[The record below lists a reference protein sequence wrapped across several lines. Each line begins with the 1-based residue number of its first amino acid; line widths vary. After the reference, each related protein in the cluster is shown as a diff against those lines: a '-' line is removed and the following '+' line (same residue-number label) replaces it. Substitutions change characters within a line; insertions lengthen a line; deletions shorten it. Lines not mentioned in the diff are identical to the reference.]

1 MTVSEPLR
9 LAIFD
14 CDGTLVDSQHSI
26 VASMNAAFEAHAYTR
41 VSTLDQTIDNQ
52 LIELRDHC
60 SKMGWEVVKEYADE
74 GLSGTLSRDKR
85 PALNSLIKDAYRK
98 RFDSVVCWDISRIGR
113 SMKELILFLSDM
125 KDRGIGIC
133 SVRQGFDTSTSMGEI
148 MFQFVGILSSWE
160 REMIR
165 ERTLAGLERAKSEGK
180 TLGRRKVTND
190 TMTAKILELRTA
202 KKSIREI
209 ASEVGVSRG
218 TVSNVL
224 KVA

>member
-1 MTVSEPLR
+1 MTKR
-9 LAIFD
+9 
-14 CDGTLVDSQHSI
+14 
-26 VASMNAAFEAHAYTR
+26 VAVYAR
-41 VSTLDQTIDNQ
+41 VSTLDQTVDNQ
-52 LIELRDHC
+52 LLELRDHC
-60 SKMGWEVVKEYADE
+60 SKMGWEIVKEYTDE

-165 ERTLAGLERAKSEGK
+165 ERTLAGLERARREGK

-190 TMTAKILELRTA
+190 RITAQIIELRSA
-202 KKSIREI
+202 KKSIRQI
-209 ASEVGVSRG
+209 ASEVGVSWG
-218 TVSNVL
+218 TVNNVL

>member
-1 MTVSEPLR
+1 MTRKVV
-9 LAIFD
+9 I
-14 CDGTLVDSQHSI
+14 
-26 VASMNAAFEAHAYTR
+26 YTR

-60 SKMGWEVVKEYADE
+60 SRMGWEIVKEYSDE

-125 KDRGIGIC
+125 KDRRIGIC

-165 ERTLAGLERAKSEGK
+165 ERTLAGLERAKREGK

-190 TMTAKILELRTA
+190 TMTAKIIELRND

-209 ASEVGVSRG
+209 ASEVGVSIG
-218 TVSNVL
+218 TVSNTL

>member
-1 MTVSEPLR
+1 MVR
-9 LAIFD
+9 QVAI
-14 CDGTLVDSQHSI
+14 
-26 VASMNAAFEAHAYTR
+26 YTR

-113 SMKELILFLSDM
+113 NMKELVLFLSDM
-125 KDRGIGIC
+125 KDRNVGIC

-180 TLGRRKVTND
+180 ILGRRKVTND
-190 TMTAKILELRTA
+190 TMTAKIIELRND

-209 ASEVGVSRG
+209 ASDVGVSIG
-218 TVSNVL
+218 TVSNTL

>member
-1 MTVSEPLR
+1 MTKKVV
-9 LAIFD
+9 I
-14 CDGTLVDSQHSI
+14 
-26 VASMNAAFEAHAYTR
+26 YTR

-52 LIELRDHC
+52 LIELREHC
-60 SKMGWEVVKEYADE
+60 SRMGWEIVKEYSDE
-74 GLSGTLSRDKR
+74 GLSGTLSREKR

-160 REMIR
+160 RSMIR
-165 ERTLAGLERAKSEGK
+165 ERTLAGLERARREGK

-190 TMTAKILELRTA
+190 RMTAKIIELRSA

-209 ASEVGVSRG
+209 ASEVGVSTA
-218 TVSNVL
+218 TVHRQL
-224 KVA
+224 KMVA

>member
-1 MTVSEPLR
+1 MVR
-9 LAIFD
+9 KVAIY
-14 CDGTLVDSQHSI
+14 S
-26 VASMNAAFEAHAYTR
+26 R

-52 LIELRDHC
+52 LLELRDHC
-60 SKMGWEVVKEYADE
+60 SKMGWEIVKEYSDE

-98 RFDSVVCWDISRIGR
+98 KFDSVVCWDISRIGR
-113 SMKELILFLSDM
+113 SMKELVLFLSDM
-125 KDRGIGIC
+125 KDRDIGIC
-133 SVRQGFDTSTSMGEI
+133 SVRQGFDTSTTMGEM

-165 ERTLAGLERAKSEGK
+165 ERTIAGLDRARSEGK
-180 TLGRRKVTND
+180 TLGRKKVITD
-190 TMTAKILELRTA
+190 EITSKIVNLRSIGR
-202 KKSIREI
+202 SIRDI
-209 ASEVGVSRG
+209 ASEVGVSKG

>member
-1 MTVSEPLR
+1 MTKKVV
-9 LAIFD
+9 I
-14 CDGTLVDSQHSI
+14 
-26 VASMNAAFEAHAYTR
+26 YTR

-60 SKMGWEVVKEYADE
+60 SKMGWEITKEYADE
-74 GLSGTLSRDKR
+74 GLSGTLSREKR

-165 ERTLAGLERAKSEGK
+165 ERTLAGLKRAKREGK

-190 TMTAKILELRTA
+190 TMTAKIIELRSA

-218 TVSNVL
+218 TVNNVL

>member
-1 MTVSEPLR
+1 
-9 LAIFD
+9 
-14 CDGTLVDSQHSI
+14 
-26 VASMNAAFEAHAYTR
+26 
-41 VSTLDQTIDNQ
+41 
-52 LIELRDHC
+52 
-60 SKMGWEVVKEYADE
+60 
-74 GLSGTLSRDKR
+74 
-85 PALNSLIKDAYRK
+85 
-98 RFDSVVCWDISRIGR
+98 
-113 SMKELILFLSDM
+113 MKELVMFLSNI

-190 TMTAKILELRTA
+190 MMTAKIIELRTA
-202 KKSIREI
+202 KKTIREI

-218 TVSNVL
+218 TVSNIL

>member
-1 MTVSEPLR
+1 MTRKV
-9 LAIFD
+9 AI
-14 CDGTLVDSQHSI
+14 
-26 VASMNAAFEAHAYTR
+26 YTR
-41 VSTLDQTIDNQ
+41 VSTLDQTIENQ

-60 SKMGWEVVKEYADE
+60 SKMGWEIVKEYADK

-98 RFDSVVCWDISRIGR
+98 KFDAVVCWDISRIGR
-113 SMKELILFLSDM
+113 SMKELVLFLSDM
-125 KDRGIGIC
+125 KDRNIGIV

-165 ERTLAGLERAKSEGK
+165 ERTLAGLDRAKREGK
-180 TLGRRKVTND
+180 TLGRKKVIND
-190 TMTAKILELRTA
+190 EITTKIIELRNA
-202 KKSIREI
+202 KKSIRAI
-209 ASEVGVSRG
+209 ASEVGVSVG
-218 TVSNVL
+218 TVSNTL

>member
-1 MTVSEPLR
+1 MT
-9 LAIFD
+9 
-14 CDGTLVDSQHSI
+14 TK
-26 VASMNAAFEAHAYTR
+26 VALYCR

-52 LIELRDHC
+52 LLELRDHC
-60 SKMGWEVVKEYADE
+60 SRMGWEIVKEYADE
-74 GLSGTLSRDKR
+74 GLSGALSREKR

-98 RFDSVVCWDISRIGR
+98 KFDSVVCWDISRIGR
-113 SMKELILFLSDM
+113 SMKELVLFLSDM
-125 KDRGIGIC
+125 KDRDIGIC

-165 ERTLAGLERAKSEGK
+165 ERTIAGLERAKSEGK

-190 TMTAKILELRTA
+190 TMTAKIIELRND
-202 KKSIREI
+202 KKSIRAI
-209 ASEVGVSRG
+209 ASEVGVSVG
-218 TVSNVL
+218 TVSKTL

>member
-1 MTVSEPLR
+1 MTRKVV
-9 LAIFD
+9 I
-14 CDGTLVDSQHSI
+14 
-26 VASMNAAFEAHAYTR
+26 YTR

-60 SKMGWEVVKEYADE
+60 SRMGWEIVKEYSDE

-125 KDRGIGIC
+125 KDRRIGIC

-165 ERTLAGLERAKSEGK
+165 ERTLAGLERAKREGK

-190 TMTAKILELRTA
+190 TMTAKIIELRND

-218 TVSNVL
+218 TVNNIL

>member
-1 MTVSEPLR
+1 MTKKVG
-9 LAIFD
+9 I
-14 CDGTLVDSQHSI
+14 
-26 VASMNAAFEAHAYTR
+26 YTR

-60 SKMGWEVVKEYADE
+60 SKMGWEIVKEYADE

-165 ERTLAGLERAKSEGK
+165 ERTLAGLERAKSQGK
-180 TLGRRKVTND
+180 TLGRRKVTNE
-190 TMTAKILELRTA
+190 TMTAKIVELRTA
-202 KKSIREI
+202 KKTIRQI
-209 ASEVGVSRG
+209 ASEVGISRG
-218 TVSNVL
+218 TVNNVL

>member
-1 MTVSEPLR
+1 MTKKVG
-9 LAIFD
+9 I
-14 CDGTLVDSQHSI
+14 
-26 VASMNAAFEAHAYTR
+26 YTR

-160 REMIR
+160 RSMIR
-165 ERTLAGLERAKSEGK
+165 ERTLAGLERAKSQGK

-190 TMTAKILELRTA
+190 TMTAKIIELRND
-202 KKSIREI
+202 KKSIRQI

-218 TVSNVL
+218 TVNNIL

>member
-1 MTVSEPLR
+1 MTKKVV
-9 LAIFD
+9 I
-14 CDGTLVDSQHSI
+14 
-26 VASMNAAFEAHAYTR
+26 YTR

-60 SKMGWEVVKEYADE
+60 SRMGWEIVKEYADE

-98 RFDSVVCWDISRIGR
+98 RFDSVVCWDVSRIGR

-202 KKSIREI
+202 KKTIREI

-218 TVSNVL
+218 TVNNVL

>member
-1 MTVSEPLR
+1 MTTKV
-9 LAIFD
+9 AI
-14 CDGTLVDSQHSI
+14 
-26 VASMNAAFEAHAYTR
+26 YTR

-60 SKMGWEVVKEYADE
+60 SRMGWEVVKEYADE
-74 GLSGTLSRDKR
+74 GLSGTLSREKR
-85 PALNSLIKDAYRK
+85 PALNSLIRDAYRK

-125 KDRGIGIC
+125 KDKGVGIC

-190 TMTAKILELRTA
+190 TMTTKILELRTA

>member
-1 MTVSEPLR
+1 MTKKVG
-9 LAIFD
+9 I
-14 CDGTLVDSQHSI
+14 
-26 VASMNAAFEAHAYTR
+26 YTR

-52 LIELRDHC
+52 LLELRDHC

-74 GLSGTLSRDKR
+74 GLSGTLSREKR
-85 PALNSLIKDAYRK
+85 PALNALIKDAYRK
-98 RFDSVVCWDISRIGR
+98 RFDSVVCCDISRIGR

-165 ERTLAGLERAKSEGK
+165 ERTLAGLERAKSQGK

-190 TMTAKILELRTA
+190 TMAAKIIELRDE
-202 KKSIREI
+202 KKSIRQI
-209 ASEVGVSRG
+209 ATKVGVSRG

>member
-1 MTVSEPLR
+1 
-9 LAIFD
+9 
-14 CDGTLVDSQHSI
+14 
-26 VASMNAAFEAHAYTR
+26 
-41 VSTLDQTIDNQ
+41 
-52 LIELRDHC
+52 
-60 SKMGWEVVKEYADE
+60 MGWEIVKEYADE
-74 GLSGTLSRDKR
+74 GLSGTLSREKR

-98 RFDSVVCWDISRIGR
+98 RFDSVVCWDISRLGR
-113 SMKELILFLSDM
+113 SLKELILFLSDM
-125 KDRGIGIC
+125 KDREVGIC

-165 ERTLAGLERAKSEGK
+165 ERTLAGLERARREGK

-190 TMTAKILELRTA
+190 RITAQIIELRSA
-202 KKSIREI
+202 NRSIRDI

>member
-1 MTVSEPLR
+1 MGRKV
-9 LAIFD
+9 AI
-14 CDGTLVDSQHSI
+14 
-26 VASMNAAFEAHAYTR
+26 YTR

-52 LIELRDHC
+52 LLELRDHC
-60 SKMGWEVVKEYADE
+60 SKMGWEIVQEYADE
-74 GLSGTLSRDKR
+74 GLSGTLSREKR
-85 PALNSLIKDAYRK
+85 PALNALIKDAYRK
-98 RFDSVVCWDISRIGR
+98 RFDSVICWDISRIGR
-113 SMKELILFLSDM
+113 SMKELVLFLSDM
-125 KDRGIGIC
+125 KDRDIGIC
-133 SVRQGFDTSTSMGEI
+133 SVRQGFDTSTLMGEI

-160 REMIR
+160 PEMIR

-190 TMTAKILELRTA
+190 TMTARILELRTA
-202 KKSIREI
+202 TKSIREI

>member
-1 MTVSEPLR
+1 MTKRVCVY
-9 LAIFD
+9 A
-14 CDGTLVDSQHSI
+14 
-26 VASMNAAFEAHAYTR
+26 R
-41 VSTLDQTIDNQ
+41 VSTLNQTVDNQ
-52 LIELRDHC
+52 LLELRDHC
-60 SKMGWEVVKEYADE
+60 SKMGWEIVKEYADE

-98 RFDSVVCWDISRIGR
+98 RFDQVVCWDISRIGM
-113 SMKELILFLSDM
+113 SMKELVLFLSDM
-125 KDRGIGIC
+125 KDRDIGIC

-180 TLGRRKVTND
+180 TLGRKSVTND
-190 TMTAKILELRTA
+190 TITAQIIELRNE

>member
-1 MTVSEPLR
+1 MTRKV
-9 LAIFD
+9 AI
-14 CDGTLVDSQHSI
+14 
-26 VASMNAAFEAHAYTR
+26 YTR
-41 VSTLDQTIDNQ
+41 VSTLDQTVENQ

-60 SKMGWEVVKEYADE
+60 SKMGWEIVKEYADK

-85 PALNSLIKDAYRK
+85 PALNALIKDGYRK
-98 RFDSVVCWDISRIGR
+98 KFDAVVCWDISRIGR
-113 SMKELILFLSDM
+113 SMKELVLFLSDM
-125 KDRGIGIC
+125 KDRNIGIV

-165 ERTLAGLERAKSEGK
+165 ERTLAGLDRAKREGK
-180 TLGRRKVTND
+180 TLGRKKVIND
-190 TMTAKILELRTA
+190 EITTKIIELRNA
-202 KKSIREI
+202 KRSIRDI

-224 KVA
+224 KAA

>member
-1 MTVSEPLR
+1 MTKKVVIY
-9 LAIFD
+9 A
-14 CDGTLVDSQHSI
+14 
-26 VASMNAAFEAHAYTR
+26 R
-41 VSTLDQTIDNQ
+41 VSTLDQTVDNQ

-60 SKMGWEVVKEYADE
+60 SKMGWEIVKEYTDE
-74 GLSGTLSRDKR
+74 GLSGTLSREKR
-85 PALNSLIKDAYRK
+85 PALNAMIKDGYRK
-98 RFDSVVCWDISRIGR
+98 KFDTVVGWDISRIGR
-113 SMKELILFLSDM
+113 SMKELVLFLSDM

-180 TLGRRKVTND
+180 ILGRRKVTD
-190 TMTAKILELRTA
+190 KVITAKIIELRNN
-202 KKSIREI
+202 KKSIRKI
-209 ASEVGVSRG
+209 ASEVGVSIG